1 MRTLSL
7 TFAFVATL
15 FSSAVFAQEVAIN
28 TIPTTTISEEA
39 RITPPVA
46 YYTSFQATVF
56 PRTNGN
62 IAVHVAKG
70 TQEKVTVKVYNSFG
84 KLISEEKLGKHG
96 LINSD
101 YVTKGLAKGIYTFEI
116 ASLNKVYKKEVEI
129 K

>member
-1 MRTLSL
+1 MKTLSL
-7 TFAFVATL
+7 TFAIVATL
-15 FSSAVFAQEVAIN
+15 FSTAVFAQEVAMN
-28 TIPTTTISEEA
+28 TISATTIAEEA
-39 RITPPVA
+39 RLTPPAA

-56 PRTNGN
+56 PRNNGN

-70 TQEKVTVKVYNSFG
+70 TQEKVTVKVYNSYG

-101 YVTKGLAKGIYTFEI
+101 YVTKSLAKGMYTFEI